1 MNDFFFIFISRR
13 LIVTLVR
20 ERFEYWT
27 VILIGSQNLDN
38 VLIFFFLLAGFT
50 KFTNIHESHD
60 CWGRGRAFQLL
71 TTTSACLT
79 DTYTMH

>member
-20 ERFEYWT
+20 ERFEYWK

-38 VLIFFFLLAGFT
+38 VLIFFFVT
-50 KFTNIHESHD
+50 SWIHEIHEHS
-60 CWGRGRAFQLL
+60 RI
-71 TTTSACLT
+71 T
-79 DTYTMH
+79 